1 MILSIIQCNKIKT
14 FEDIVRKDEEDKVR
28 QSKMKTPLMEFPRQY
43 GHPVKTWVICKINIL
58 YLSCFSHW
66 QKKPIYT
73 AAVLLESTAE
83 DFLMRATDAVVYL
96 IAKIVTWPGHIDRS
110 HLVSLFFLLLYFI
123 IIRHT
128 LPPKKNHDFKKPI
141 ILICTNIIS
150 SISTQFSY

>member
-14 FEDIVRKDEEDKVR
+14 FEDIVRKDKADQVR
-28 QSKMKTPLMEFPRQY
+28 QSKMKTPFMEFPRQY

-73 AAVLLESTAE
+73 AAVLLESSYAC
-83 DFLMRATDAVVYL
+83 DWCGGVL
-96 IAKIVTWPGHIDRS
+96 AKIVTWPGHIDRS